1 MDICF
6 FPHILLIMNNVAVNI
21 HAQAFLWNV
30 FSVLLDINLRV
41 EFLVIWEFYV

>member
-6 FPHILLIMNNVAVNI
+6 FPHILLNNVAVNI

-41 EFLVIWEFYV
+41 EFLVRWEFYV